1 MTNRL
6 EGIQTVQA
14 NLPTL
19 AAATASIT
27 VPTIAYISGG
37 RLWYALTIPY
47 KTLGKFVQTSAV
59 KKKNQVII
67 KADIKNRF
75 LDKKHK
81 DEIKEYIKEEEH
93 FTIPPVTLVSYDKLT
108 FKPFTFDS
116 EEQPRNHE
124 ELMGRLEGSGSLAGI
139 MLIPIDY
146 EFECLDGN
154 HRTVAIRE
162 LAEESPEYIAGSSML
177 LNIVYEE
184 DKRKIRQDFVDVN
197 KNAKKTS
204 PSINTLF
211 NTRDPL
217 AGLVNDLFDNV
228 NYLMDITELLATSV
242 SKNSKDIY
250 TLNNVKNVVIE
261 LAGRDSQSGQSSEK
275 AVSSQIKDNEDIKHS
290 LEMHATLFFEKLKNN
305 HHIATC
311 LANRDKTSEVRN
323 DSIITSGMGIV
334 IAARISG
341 YILNTLDIIE
351 RGDELDRLMNFDWSR
366 NNPLFLGKIVTDD
379 GKLLV
384 SREAINVAVK
394 TIKKELGYT
403 ADQE

>member
-1 MTNRL
+1 MTNQYQ
-6 EGIQTVQA
+6 GIQTIQA
-14 NLPTL
+14 NVPHLGT
-19 AAATASIT
+19 ATASIT
-27 VPTIAYISGG
+27 VPTIAYLSGG
-37 RLWYALTIPY
+37 RFWYALTIPY

-67 KADIKNRF
+67 KSDIKNRF

-93 FTIPPVTLVSYDKLT
+93 FTIPPVTLVSYDALK
-108 FKPFTFDS
+108 FKPFTFEG
-116 EEQPRNHE
+116 EEPIRNHE
-124 ELMGRLEGSGSLAGI
+124 ELMERLESSGSLAGV
-139 MLIPIDY
+139 MMIPIDY

-162 LAEESPEYIAGSSML
+162 LAEENPEYIAGSSML

-184 DKRKIRQDFVDVN
+184 DKKKIRQDFVDVN

-228 NYLMDITELLATSV
+228 DYLMDVTELLATSV

-250 TLNNVKNVVIE
+250 TLNNVKNAVIE
-261 LAGRDSQSGQSSEK
+261 IAGRDSQSGQAGEK
-275 AVSSQIKDNEDIKHS
+275 AVSTRLKDEVEFKPLLQTN
-290 LEMHATLFFEKLKNN
+290 ATTFFEKLKHNN
-305 HHIATC
+305 HITVC
-311 LANRDKTSEVRN
+311 ITNREKTPSVRN
-323 DSIITSGMGIV
+323 ESILTSGMGVV
-334 IAARISG
+334 IAARIAR
-341 YILNTLDIIE
+341 YIFSE
-351 RGDELDRLMNFDWSR
+351 FEGDQVGQELDNLMAFDWARS
-366 NNPLFLGKIVTDD
+366 NPIFLGKIVTQD

-384 SREAINVAVK
+384 SREAINVAVG
-394 TIKKELGYT
+394 TIKDALGYKF
-403 ADQE
+403 